1 MLRFVT
7 LNFWAGC
14 TLVYTCL
21 KVTLGRMHT
30 CVQGVCVH
38 KCARCTL
45 VYRGGCTQVCKV
57 HTCVR
62 FFGEDLPPPT
72 SNLLTCGSAFNPNY
86 TCMKSATVPHGTY
99 GVFGSPCD
107 VISGASIGRPSWKTH
122 LGQHVPKLIM

>member
-1 MLRFVT
+1 MLPFVT

-62 FFGEDLPPPT
+62 FFGDDFAPPT
-72 SNLLTCGSAFNPNY
+72 SNLLTCGSAFSPSY
-86 TCMKSATVPHGTY
+86 ACMNCGDAV
-99 GVFGSPCD
+99 
-107 VISGASIGRPSWKTH
+107 
-122 LGQHVPKLIM
+122 